1 MSAQCN
7 RVAVED
13 GHTESVSIRLK
24 NKAKPDEIIAAW
36 NNYRAEPQEL
46 KLPSAPAQPV
56 VYLEAND
63 RPQPRFDVDI
73 GAGMTT
79 VVGRLRPCGVLDWKF
94 TVLSH
99 NTIRGAAGA
108 ASAECRT
115 AESQGLPR
123 MKNRARAPAYNG
135 SHPPMIVMKFG
146 GTSVEDAKAID
157 RVASIVEGRLAQK
170 PVVVVSAMAKVT
182 DTLLTMAKAAG
193 SGERKTALK
202 LCRSLQ
208 ERHYNTASEL
218 LGTALFTDF
227 HSELGAE
234 FESLD
239 ELLRGISA
247 VGEITPRTTDHVA
260 AFGEM
265 LSSKIVAA
273 AFAARGLNGVH
284 VDSREVLVTDSS
296 YMQAVPQFEDTN
308 AKLQE
313 KVQPLL
319 DEGKV
324 PVMGGFIGSN
334 RAGITTT
341 IGRGGSDFSAAIFGA
356 GLSAERIEIWTD
368 VDGILTTD
376 PRICPDARRIKV
388 ISFDEAAELAY
399 FGAKVLHPA
408 TVLPAI
414 QKNIPVYV
422 LNSRIPRAKARASRP
437 RAPQGK
443 NIFKAIAAKKRITIV
458 DVAAPRMLLAHGFLR
473 AIFEA
478 FDRHQ
483 VAVDVVSTSEVSVS
497 LTVDSNQAI
506 PALAADLAKL
516 ADVKYEGRKAIVCL
530 VGENLR
536 DTPGIAALV
545 FRELADKKIR
555 MISQGASEI
564 NLTFVIEEDEVP
576 EVIQRLHKTF
586 FSELDPEVFA

>member
-1 MSAQCN
+1 VGIFIASQIAPCVRN
-7 RVAVED
+7 FLEVA
-13 GHTESVSIRLK
+13 T
-24 NKAKPDEIIAAW
+24 
-36 NNYRAEPQEL
+36 
-46 KLPSAPAQPV
+46 
-56 VYLEAND
+56 
-63 RPQPRFDVDI
+63 
-73 GAGMTT
+73 
-79 VVGRLRPCGVLDWKF
+79 
-94 TVLSH
+94 
-99 NTIRGAAGA
+99 
-108 ASAECRT
+108 
-115 AESQGLPR
+115 
-123 MKNRARAPAYNG
+123 
-135 SHPPMIVMKFG
+135 PMIVMKFG

-157 RVASIVEGRLAQK
+157 RVACIVQRRLDK
-170 PVVVVSAMAKVT
+170 SPVVVVSAMARVT
-182 DTLLTMAKAAG
+182 DTLLTMARAAG

-218 LGTALFTDF
+218 LGTAIFTEF
-227 HSELGAE
+227 HSEIGSD
-234 FESLD
+234 FEALD

-247 VGEITPRTTDHVA
+247 VGEITPRTTDHIA
-260 AFGEM
+260 SFGEM

-273 AFAARGLNGVH
+273 AFAARGIPSAH
-284 VDSREVLVTDSS
+284 IDSREVLITDSN
-296 YMQAVPQFEDTN
+296 YMQAVPLNDETDLRLQ
-308 AKLQE
+308 AKVE
-313 KVQPLL
+313 PLL
-319 DEGKV
+319 REGKV
-324 PVMGGFIGSN
+324 PVMGGFIGAS
-334 RAGITTT
+334 RSGITTT

-356 GLSAERIEIWTD
+356 GLGAESIEIWTD

-376 PRICPDARRIKV
+376 PRICPDARRIKL

-422 LNSRIPRAKARASRP
+422 LNSRNPDCAGTRITT
-437 RAPQGK
+437 RAPHSK
-443 NIFKAIAAKKRITIV
+443 NIFKAIAAKKHITIV
-458 DVAAPRMLLAHGFLR
+458 EVAAPRMLLAHGFLR

-478 FDRHQ
+478 FDRHK

-497 LTVDSNQAI
+497 LTIDSNHPL

-536 DTPGIAALV
+536 ETPGVAALV

-564 NLTFVIEEDEVP
+564 NLTFVIEEVEVP
-576 EVIQRLHKTF
+576 DVIQRLHKKF
-586 FSELDPEVFA
+586 FSDLDSEIFA